1 MFLSRIFGGVVFFAA
16 LHCTDG
22 LIDGMRGATSVRDWR
37 LDRGISRWLLSMMR
51 VETSKQRKLSEALLG
66 KAVEFHGHGG
76 PFMVV
81 GLRMG
86 LTALNRLDAHGWF
99 DLRCRVK
106 LRWRRP
112 TSCVIDGIQSST
124 GCTMG
129 KRNIEVEEG
138 EGIAAEFSKGD
149 ENLIIVLKQEVLE
162 KVLGTL
168 AEGREEQAK
177 SLVAGLIEASDNDLF
192 EFPH

>member
-1 MFLSRIFGGVVFFAA
+1 
-16 LHCTDG
+16 
-22 LIDGMRGATSVRDWR
+22 
-37 LDRGISRWLLSMMR
+37 MMR

-86 LTALNRLDAHGWF
+86 LTALNRLDAHGWL
-99 DLRCRVK
+99 DLRCCIK
-106 LRWRRP
+106 LRLRRP

-129 KRNIEVEEG
+129 KCNIEVEEG
-138 EGIAAEFSKGD
+138 EGIAAEFSKRD
-149 ENLIIVLKQEVLE
+149 ENLIIVLKQGVLE

-168 AEGREEQAK
+168 AEGREEQVK
-177 SLVAGLIEASDNDLF
+177 SLMAGLIEASDNDLF